1 MSLVLTDKFKVNG
14 KPMFAPDEG
23 VQIAWADIDSAE
35 SGRDEAGNQHRI
47 VIRYDVA
54 SLTFTYS
61 HISEAELAYMRS
73 IFPKEPDFLFEYP
86 LPEDSTQTR
95 TVRAYRQKHSI
106 SWKNAATGQFRNYK
120 FTITESSEEE
130 DESV

>member
-1 MSLVLTDKFKVNG
+1 MSLVLTDKFKINSN
-14 KPMFAPDEG
+14 PMFAPDEN
-23 VQIAWADIDSAE
+23 VLITWSDIDSAE

-54 SLTFTYS
+54 SITFTYS
-61 HISEAELAYMRS
+61 NISEAELAYMRS

-86 LPEDSTQTR
+86 DPADTDKTR
-95 TVRAYRQKHSI
+95 SVRAYRQKHSVY
-106 SWKNAATGQFRNYK
+106 WKNAATGQFRNYK
-120 FTITESSEEE
+120 FTITESSEE

>member
-1 MSLVLTDKFKVNG
+1 MSLVLTDMFKING

-23 VQIAWADIDSAE
+23 VQIDWADIDSAE

-54 SLTFTYS
+54 SLTFNYH
-61 HISEAELAYMRS
+61 HISEEELAYMRS

-120 FTITESSEEE
+120 FTITESSEE

>member
-54 SLTFTYS
+54 SITFTYS
-61 HISEAELAYMRS
+61 HISEADQSCDS
-73 IFPKEPDFLFEYP
+73 I
-86 LPEDSTQTR
+86 TTR
-95 TVRAYRQKHSI
+95 LL
-106 SWKNAATGQFRNYK
+106 AATDKGPLALILPASAFASANACPGAAN
-120 FTITESSEEE
+120 
-130 DESV
+130 

>member
-1 MSLVLTDKFKVNG
+1 MSLVLTDMFKING

-73 IFPKEPDFLFEYP
+73 IFPREPDFLFEYP

-95 TVRAYRQKHSI
+95 TVRAYRQEHSI
-106 SWKNAATGQFRNYK
+106 YWKNAVTGQFRNYK
-120 FTITESSEEE
+120 FTITESGEGE
-130 DESV
+130 DDSV

>member
-1 MSLVLTDKFKVNG
+1 MSLVLSEKFKING
-14 KPMFAPDEG
+14 QPMFAPDEN
-23 VQIAWADIDSAE
+23 VLISWADIDSAE

-61 HISEAELAYMRS
+61 HISESELAYMRS

-106 SWKNAATGQFRNYK
+106 YWKNAATGQFRNYK

-130 DESV
+130 ADSV

>member
-1 MSLVLTDKFKVNG
+1 MSLVLTDMFKING

-54 SLTFTYS
+54 SLTFNYH
-61 HISEAELAYMRS
+61 HISEEELAYMRS

-106 SWKNAATGQFRNYK
+106 YWKNAVTGQFRNYK

>member
-1 MSLVLTDKFKVNG
+1 MSLVLTEKFKING

-23 VQIAWADIDSAE
+23 VQIAWTDIDSME

-47 VIRYDVA
+47 VVRYDVA
-54 SLTFTYS
+54 SLTFNYS
-61 HISEAELAYMRS
+61 HISESELAYMRS

-86 LPEDSTQTR
+86 IPGDGSKTR
-95 TVRAYRQKHSI
+95 AVRAYCQKHAI
-106 SWKNAATGQFRNYK
+106 SWKNAVTGQYRNYK
-120 FTITESSEEE
+120 FTITEASEE

>member
-1 MSLVLTDKFKVNG
+1 MSLALTDMFKING

-61 HISEAELAYMRS
+61 HISEAELAYMRC
-73 IFPKEPDFLFEYP
+73 IFPKEPDLLFEYP

-95 TVRAYRQKHSI
+95 RVRAYRQKHSI

-120 FTITESSEEE
+120 FTITESSEE

>member
-1 MSLVLTDKFKVNG
+1 MSLALTDMFKING

-35 SGRDEAGNQHRI
+35 AGRDEAGNQQRS

-61 HISEAELAYMRS
+61 LISEAELAYMRS

-120 FTITESSEEE
+120 FTITESSEE

>member
-1 MSLVLTDKFKVNG
+1 MSLVLTEKFKING
-14 KPMFAPDEG
+14 KPMFAPDEN
-23 VQIAWADIDSAE
+23 VQINWSDIDSAE

-54 SLTFTYS
+54 SLTFMYQ

-86 LPEDSTQTR
+86 DPADSTKIR
-95 TVRAYRQKHSI
+95 KVRAYRQRQSI
-106 SWKNAATGQFRNYK
+106 FWKNAATGEFRSYK
-120 FTITESSEEE
+120 FTITESGEGE
-130 DESV
+130 DDSV

>member
-1 MSLVLTDKFKVNG
+1 MSLVLTDKFKIND

-54 SLTFTYS
+54 SLTFNYH
-61 HISEAELAYMRS
+61 HISEEELAYMRS

-86 LPEDSTQTR
+86 LPEDSTQVR

-106 SWKNAATGQFRNYK
+106 TWQNAAKGMFRNYK